1 MHFHSGVDTREFGN
15 EGLLRGIII
24 EVDKK
29 RCAKVGLNGRAEC
42 SITSSRHSIRARM
55 DRVKSSPIEIMVK
68 DGDLVGFVCR
78 STSAQILLR
87 RTFHKTTPGL
97 RQAADAAAASAEP
110 HARGANTDQQ
120 EHSTPSTI
128 HPLVPWNVVLE
139 VSINASQEEISDAY
153 RQRMKEYHPDKVAF
167 LGREIRDVAE
177 RRSKEINNAYS

>member
-1 MHFHSGVDTREFGN
+1 MATISISREFGN

-87 RTFHKTTPGL
+87 RTCVTAQVGRL
-97 RQAADAAAASAEP
+97 DL
-110 HARGANTDQQ
+110 
-120 EHSTPSTI
+120 
-128 HPLVPWNVVLE
+128 PLTGHGP
-139 VSINASQEEISDAY
+139 
-153 RQRMKEYHPDKVAF
+153 M
-167 LGREIRDVAE
+167 
-177 RRSKEINNAYS
+177 